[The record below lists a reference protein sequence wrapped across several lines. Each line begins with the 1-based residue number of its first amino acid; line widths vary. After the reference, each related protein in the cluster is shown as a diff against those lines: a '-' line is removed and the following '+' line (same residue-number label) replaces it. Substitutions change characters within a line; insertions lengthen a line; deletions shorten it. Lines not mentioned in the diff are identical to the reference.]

1 MTRVSSR
8 PQAETATAPGSEGI
22 AVRDSAEVR
31 SHFADRV
38 QALLG
43 EMGLSKDELAERSAL
58 PSSRVDRILAG
69 SLVPVTFR
77 DMTVIAAVLGT
88 PVYALL
94 LPTSA
99 AVEVISLEV
108 VEERGPGDA

>member
-8 PQAETATAPGSEGI
+8 PQAETATASGAEGI

-31 SHFADRV
+31 SRFADRV
-38 QALLG
+38 QTLLS

-58 PSSRVDRILAG
+58 PSSRVARILAG
-69 SLVPVTFR
+69 SLIPVTFR

-94 LPTSA
+94 LPTGP
-99 AVEVISLEV
+99 AVEVVSLEV

>member
-8 PQAETATAPGSEGI
+8 PQAKTATASGSEGI
-22 AVRDSAEVR
+22 AVRDSAKVR

-58 PSSRVDRILAG
+58 PSNRVDRILAG
-69 SLVPVTFR
+69 SLVPITFR

-88 PVYALL
+88 PVHTLL

-99 AVEVISLEV
+99 AVEVVSFKV
-108 VEERGPGDA
+108 VEERRPGDA